1 MVGLNKEGAGSTGYR
16 TGDEPDGDDD
26 EERGAQVG
34 REDLAL
40 RQLQR
45 HEARQLQLRRRIGVP
60 HCRRRRR
67 LLLREGTTAV
77 ASRGREG
84 EVALV
89 WLLHERRTR
98 RGLPFII
105 K

>member
-1 MVGLNKEGAGSTGYR
+1 VGLHKEQGSR
-16 TGDEPDGDDD
+16 PGDEPDGDED
-26 EERGAQVG
+26 EQRGAQVG

-89 WLLHERRTR
+89 WLLACCPSGA
-98 RGLPFII
+98 RGGAFLL
-105 K
+105 